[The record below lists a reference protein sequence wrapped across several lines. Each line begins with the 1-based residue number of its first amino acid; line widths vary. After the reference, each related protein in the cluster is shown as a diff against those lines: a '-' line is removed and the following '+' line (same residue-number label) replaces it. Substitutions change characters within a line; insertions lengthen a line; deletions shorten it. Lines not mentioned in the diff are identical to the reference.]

1 MNSRNW
7 VNFALFIF
15 LVTAV
20 VIYLN
25 KKNTAIETQNLS
37 SLKIDEIT
45 EIRIPRE
52 QDKDIVFNKAEDANW
67 YMLKPYQ
74 VKAHQFRIKTLL
86 GLTQTVIQKSYDTD
100 SLNLSDY
107 SLDHPRARIIFNTTE
122 ISFGKINPVNNKRY
136 LLAENKLSLLD
147 DQIYPLVSAQAS
159 SFIDLALLPGN
170 FKITKIETPAT
181 IVELNP
187 DNVWEAADKNKLN
200 TDQIQA
206 FLQHWTSAQ
215 AFAIHAYLSRK
226 NLGKIKISSQS
237 KTITFEITDDDPWLI
252 LASPELN
259 IEYHLDKSQ
268 KNILYGILNT
278 DSPSA

>member
-7 VNFALFIF
+7 VNLALFVF
-15 LVTAV
+15 LVMAIIV
-20 VIYLN
+20 FLN
-25 KKNTAIETQNLS
+25 KKNSIIETQHLS
-37 SLKIDEIT
+37 SLKIEEIT
-45 EIRIPRE
+45 EIRIPRK
-52 QDKDIVFNKAEDANW
+52 QDKDIVFHKSDEAIW
-67 YMLKPYQ
+67 FMLKPYS
-74 VKAHQFRIKTLL
+74 VKAHQFRINTLL
-86 GLTQTVIQKSYDTD
+86 GLTQTPIQKSYNTD

-107 SLDHPRARIIFNTTE
+107 ALDQPRARIIFNATE

-136 LLAENKLSLLD
+136 LLAENKISLLD

-159 SFIDLALLPGN
+159 SFIDLALLPDN
-170 FKITKIETPAT
+170 FKITKIETPT
-181 IVELNP
+181 ITVELRSN
-187 DNVWEAADKNKLN
+187 NVWNASDKSKLN
-200 TDQIQA
+200 ADQIQA
-206 FLQHWTSAQ
+206 FLQHWKSAQ

-226 NLGKIKISSQS
+226 NLGKIKISSPS

-278 DSPSA
+278 DSPGA